1 MQKSIIYGIFLLTTA
16 LTACSKSTEEKIT
29 ESKNNRYKIDI
40 RSREFHDSGIRNV
53 DVCVTDVNDPAFP
66 KDKGQC
72 FLRGFDFSNLSV
84 NWRSQRDV
92 EISFD
97 CGRVTSFTN
106 FAVISKGQAVPVE
119 FHASLHEAC
128 STKTDGAATNDAHS

>member
-1 MQKSIIYGIFLLTTA
+1 MQKSIIYVTLLTTA
-16 LTACSKSTEEKIT
+16 LTACSKPTAEKIT
-29 ESKNNRYKIDI
+29 EFKNNQYKVDV

-53 DVCVTDVNDPAFP
+53 DVCVADVNNPAFP
-66 KDKGQC
+66 EDRGQC

-84 NWRSQRDV
+84 NWRSERDV

-106 FAVISKGQAVPVE
+106 FAVIPKGKTLPAE
-119 FHASLHEAC
+119 FHASLREAC
-128 STKTDGAATNDAHS
+128 SGGWPRR